1 MIYDNRVG
9 TIILMLGVCVVGGEG
24 WWAGGC
30 GFRPPFSFL
39 KVKVMRSHV
48 IIHEALRAKFCY
60 SFLCKLV
67 KVLLSPKALREP
79 LIFSCCLLLSFS

>member
-24 WWAGGC
+24 WWAGDC
-30 GFRPPFSFL
+30 GFTPPFSFL
-39 KVKVMRSHV
+39 KEEVMHSHV

-60 SFLCKLV
+60 SFLLSCV
-67 KVLLSPKALREP
+67 NLLKGAAVAQSVM
-79 LIFSCCLLLSFS
+79 